1 MFSSSSDRTLFR
13 LVDLSIVMERERG
26 AKRKTGHNISF
37 QFINLL
43 KPSGNFT
50 YRQV

>member
-1 MFSSSSDRTLFR
+1 MVSNRY
-13 LVDLSIVMERERG
+13 VVCVERE
-26 AKRKTGHNISF
+26 ALLQIDISF
-37 QFINLL
+37 NLL

>member
-1 MFSSSSDRTLFR
+1 MIE
-13 LVDLSIVMERERG
+13 LSTNEMIS
-26 AKRKTGHNISF
+26 KKGHVWEEVET
-37 QFINLL
+37 INLL